1 STEHL
6 LCTLARI
13 CGCRADAARMLRGW
27 MRRVRFAAQRGARS
41 FAAAAAKEDSARLPL
56 SKGMQTRLRELGYL
70 PFTELQRKVC
80 RPILEGRDVLAVAPA
95 GRARLLAFLV
105 PLLDRAK
112 VERWALDD
120 CAVVLAPSRREAE
133 RIYVAAN
140 ALRKWSL
147 RTVLVREGA
156 EAASAALVRRG
167 ANLVV
172 GTAQR
177 VEELLRE
184 KAPDVAKVR
193 VLVLEDAGQLVS
205 QPALQGVLQLLKT
218 RKCQRL
224 ALGDDVGAVQ
234 EHLGFRD
241 PVLVDASSRPPLPLQ
256 AAHVCVEMP
265 SSATKRAR
273 MLAYLLD
280 EHLSEEDGQ
289 AKKALVFVRK
299 GEAAQ
304 LAGHA
309 MLRQRVLAVHE
320 QMAPEEQQ
328 ELLALFRT
336 LPSSVLLGTDV
347 ALKGQNL
354 PPVPLVLHLSSPPT
368 PDIYLSRVARLG
380 ASKGRRSS
388 SAHGSGATSLLL
400 FGPHEVSRLRDL
412 ERELGFRLT
421 AVPAPS
427 ESAVRSA
434 ALQAVTK
441 ELQLAARQYDAAAF
455 EPDAEQQ
462 LELHGPRLLAA
473 ALVLLERRRRGEE
486 WLSPLSGRPRYTP
499 LLLADPHLE
508 KLRTRQSVAAA
519 LRRALKA
526 KGAAVGESQEKDT
539 PQIGRIELTR
549 KGWLVDVPRGLVPL
563 LLEGHLRLGDWVGAA
578 EEEGCRCSSVGGSSA
593 RFLYPSGR
601 RTLFGAGLST
611 SRMVQGGKPTP
622 TAGRRAEKRRGD
634 FCAGRKAGEGTW
646 QDPKRGAAALG
657 GAAFVAPVAPT
668 TTTPALRATAGK
680 ATAATSPSEAPKALA
695 VAGAVA
701 ALAGRK
707 APVGFFD
714 PFGLT
719 KDGDTAAFQRRR
731 ATELKNG
738 RVAMLATMGYI
749 TPEYVRFPGFCSP
762 SEGVKFADVPNGLA
776 ALGKVPAGGWMQILL
791 FLGLVEKSLYTYDP
805 TRAPGDFKNAGV
817 LGVPNGSTMAPGE
830 GRNRKLNSELA
841 NGRLAMMA
849 IMGMFFQDGL
859 TGSAWGDWANYVD
872 SPLRAFENEL
882 GVQAPVGYFDPLG
895 MSKDGDVT
903 AFKRRR
909 ESELKNGRVAMFA
922 AMGFITPEYFRF
934 PGYLSPAKDLKF
946 ADVPN
951 GLAALGK
958 VPFTGW
964 IQIFLF
970 CGMVDFGL
978 YRADESRDPGDYA
991 NGGILGVPNASGPM
1005 ADSEG
1010 RKRKLNSELANGR
1023 LAMMAITGMLFQN
1036 GITGTTGP
1044 AMWGF

>member
-1 STEHL
+1 MSLCDLDYLLQPYRLIVHLAEQTDFEPGTPPHAMRVFLDRSTS
-6 LCTLARI
+6 
-13 CGCRADAARMLRGW
+13 GADNGK
-27 MRRVRFAAQRGARS
+27 GT
-41 FAAAAAKEDSARLPL
+41 

-234 EHLGFRD
+234 EQLGFRD

-563 LLEGHLRLGDWVGAA
+563 LLEGHLKALSVPVLPVTELPEILEDQRLQSNARAA
-578 EEEGCRCSSVGGSSA
+578 RRRRGGGGVPLFERRRQQRQVSLPIRA
-593 RFLYPSGR
+593 ANALWRRPQHEYPSGE
-601 RTLFGAGLST
+601 
-611 SRMVQGGKPTP
+611 KP
-622 TAGRRAEKRRGD
+622 
-634 FCAGRKAGEGTW
+634 
-646 QDPKRGAAALG
+646 
-657 GAAFVAPVAPT
+657 
-668 TTTPALRATAGK
+668 
-680 ATAATSPSEAPKALA
+680 
-695 VAGAVA
+695 
-701 ALAGRK
+701 
-707 APVGFFD
+707 
-714 PFGLT
+714 
-719 KDGDTAAFQRRR
+719 
-731 ATELKNG
+731 
-738 RVAMLATMGYI
+738 
-749 TPEYVRFPGFCSP
+749 
-762 SEGVKFADVPNGLA
+762 
-776 ALGKVPAGGWMQILL
+776 
-791 FLGLVEKSLYTYDP
+791 
-805 TRAPGDFKNAGV
+805 
-817 LGVPNGSTMAPGE
+817 
-830 GRNRKLNSELA
+830 
-841 NGRLAMMA
+841 
-849 IMGMFFQDGL
+849 
-859 TGSAWGDWANYVD
+859 
-872 SPLRAFENEL
+872 
-882 GVQAPVGYFDPLG
+882 
-895 MSKDGDVT
+895 
-903 AFKRRR
+903 
-909 ESELKNGRVAMFA
+909 
-922 AMGFITPEYFRF
+922 
-934 PGYLSPAKDLKF
+934 
-946 ADVPN
+946 
-951 GLAALGK
+951 
-958 VPFTGW
+958 
-964 IQIFLF
+964 
-970 CGMVDFGL
+970 
-978 YRADESRDPGDYA
+978 
-991 NGGILGVPNASGPM
+991 
-1005 ADSEG
+1005 
-1010 RKRKLNSELANGR
+1010 
-1023 LAMMAITGMLFQN
+1023 
-1036 GITGTTGP
+1036 
-1044 AMWGF
+1044 